1 MLVQLSE
8 VLEESAIAL
17 VVGVEVVDG
26 DGSWSE
32 FDDNDKGGVVGDGGG
47 EREAVVGATAAATE
61 VGGGSGGTLVVLRNL
76 EVLRAR
82 DL

>member
-8 VLEESAIAL
+8 VLEESGIAL
-17 VVGVEVVDG
+17 VVVGVEVADG
-26 DGSWSE
+26 DGGRSE
-32 FDDNDKGGVVGDGGG
+32 FDDDDKGGIVGDGGG
-47 EREAVVGATAAATE
+47 ERESVVGAAATE

>member
-17 VVGVEVVDG
+17 VVVGVEVVDG
-26 DGSWSE
+26 DGGWSE
-32 FDDNDKGGVVGDGGG
+32 FDDDKGGVVGDGGG
-47 EREAVVGATAAATE
+47 EREAVVGAAATE